1 LTSQPDQVQIK
12 PLGDRRQRI
21 STTFE
26 TQPSIVPVPC
36 NHNMRVENVTIKKGE
51 MPEDWANKP
60 AKRCQKD
67 LDASWTKKHGKSHY
81 CYKNHVNADRMHK
94 LVHRYQVTDAAVHDS

>member
-26 TQPSIVPVPC
+26 TQPPGDRACHRAGGCPDALAREGQLGGIWVGGYDRPVHAWQTQC
-36 NHNMRVENVTIKKGE
+36 DG
-51 MPEDWANKP
+51 
-60 AKRCQKD
+60 
-67 LDASWTKKHGKSHY
+67 L
-81 CYKNHVNADRMHK
+81 
-94 LVHRYQVTDAAVHDS
+94 